1 MDRMRPFPTVIYSSI
16 SGGDLVILS
25 ERAVWSSDTST
36 ARAAG
41 GGRETDNDSWGGQQ
55 EQNVTV
61 KDGPKIKTRWESHAD
76 MRRQEVDSLRYKT
89 QGN

>member
-1 MDRMRPFPTVIYSSI
+1 MAPGVNTRQLDLASRGLPLHVDRMRPFPTVNYSSI

-25 ERAVWSSDTST
+25 ERALWSDDTST

-41 GGRETDNDSWGGQQ
+41 GGRERENDSWGGQQ

-61 KDGPKIKTRWESHAD
+61 KNGQKIKTR
-76 MRRQEVDSLRYKT
+76 
-89 QGN
+89 